1 MENTSYTDILAELI
15 KKWKIKEL
23 FLFYILSILL
33 TPGLILNLPPIEIQK
48 DKKDKKDDKNKIEKE
63 IFFSKKS
70 TWSSAAFHS
79 LILTAIFAFILF
91 HKPTMKPKSL

>member
-23 FLFYILSILL
+23 LLFYGLSILL
-33 TPGLILNLPPIEIQK
+33 TPGIIINLPPIEIQ
-48 DKKDKKDDKNKIEKE
+48 KDDKNKIEKE